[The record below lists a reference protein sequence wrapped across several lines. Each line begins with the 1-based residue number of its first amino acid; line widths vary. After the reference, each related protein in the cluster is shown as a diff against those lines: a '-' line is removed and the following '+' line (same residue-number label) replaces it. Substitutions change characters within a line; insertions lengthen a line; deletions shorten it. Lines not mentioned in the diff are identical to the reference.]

1 MVKRFLVA
9 FIIGSF
15 AIVAIEV
22 SLIFVTTVIAE
33 LNEWDSFAV
42 GLGPVG
48 VFSYYTSE
56 DVLFRTTHEIGILFI
71 ALLGGILN
79 GLGAVFLR
87 GRD

>member
-9 FIIGSF
+9 FITGSF

-22 SLIFVTTVIAE
+22 SLTFVITVIAS

-48 VFSYYTSE
+48 IFSLVNGSPQLSE
-56 DVLFRTTHEIGILFI
+56 QRLF
-71 ALLGGILN
+71 
-79 GLGAVFLR
+79 
-87 GRD
+87 

>member
-9 FIIGSF
+9 FITGSF

-22 SLIFVTTVIAE
+22 SLTFVITVIAS

-48 VFSYYTSE
+48 IFSYYTNE
-56 DVLFRTTHEIGILFI
+56 GTIFQTTYEIGILLI

-79 GLGAVFLR
+79 GLGAVYLR
-87 GRD
+87 RRD